1 MNSASTFGVEGTRWI
16 QSAKATAQTLLNT
29 FGGAGVGLVLCYC
42 FYGHI
47 IPVGKMVNCTMGSL
61 VSNTAITFL
70 CTAPEV
76 TDQSVKIKL
85 SQSPV
90 DCHRWY
96 FWLHRLPVHDDLGQQ
111 AKPRRPLLHLHH
123 PRPLWHMGDAGCWH
137 FCKSQYFTNTTHKKI
152 TFQEDD
158 ISLGFSFNKYPGI
171 IYGGGYLLGVQVS
184 TGQTPQ
190 RPHLSVGEPGQVSTY
205 SRSSESDAGTL
216 HCESDF
222 LSKCCGAD

>member
-76 TDQSVKIKL
+76 IVSV
-85 SQSPV
+85 
-90 DCHRWY
+90 
-96 FWLHRLPVHDDLGQQ
+96 LHQNEGGIGKSIP
-111 AKPRRPLLHLHH
+111 
-123 PRPLWHMGDAGCWH
+123 DA
-137 FCKSQYFTNTTHKKI
+137 
-152 TFQEDD
+152 
-158 ISLGFSFNKYPGI
+158 
-171 IYGGGYLLGVQVS
+171 
-184 TGQTPQ
+184 
-190 RPHLSVGEPGQVSTY
+190 
-205 SRSSESDAGTL
+205 
-216 HCESDF
+216 
-222 LSKCCGAD
+222 

>member
-1 MNSASTFGVEGTRWI
+1 MNSASTFGVEGTRWL

-96 FWLHRLPVHDDLGQQ
+96 FWLHRLPVHNDLGQQ

-137 FCKSQYFTNTTHKKI
+137 FCKSQYFTNTT
-152 TFQEDD
+152 
-158 ISLGFSFNKYPGI
+158 
-171 IYGGGYLLGVQVS
+171 
-184 TGQTPQ
+184 
-190 RPHLSVGEPGQVSTY
+190 
-205 SRSSESDAGTL
+205 
-216 HCESDF
+216 
-222 LSKCCGAD
+222 